1 MTAAIA
7 LAVVLVIAVAGAS
20 MAMESQRTQTTPP
33 APRAPRPPSNPF
45 SKPTA
50 PGRTK
55 GRDREPAPPTP
66 PPTDLPSQME
76 AELKAPDLVKNGVR
90 AQAKVISVVDER
102 TIGPVPR
109 SRLVLRVVPDGDE
122 SPFEVTIR
130 HAFQT
135 PDLRAAVKV
144 GSDIPVRFSPDD
156 HRVVLDPG
164 QG

>member
-20 MAMESQRTQTTPP
+20 MAMESQRTQTTPS
-33 APRAPRPPSNPF
+33 APRPPSNPF
-45 SKPTA
+45 SRPTA
-50 PGRTK
+50 AGRAK
-55 GRDREPAPPTP
+55 AREREPAPPTP

-76 AELKAPDLVKNGVR
+76 AELRQPDLVKNGIR

-102 TIGPVPR
+102 TIGPVTR
-109 SRLVLRVVPDGDE
+109 SRLVLRVAPAGDE

-135 PDLRAAVKV
+135 PEMRAAVKV